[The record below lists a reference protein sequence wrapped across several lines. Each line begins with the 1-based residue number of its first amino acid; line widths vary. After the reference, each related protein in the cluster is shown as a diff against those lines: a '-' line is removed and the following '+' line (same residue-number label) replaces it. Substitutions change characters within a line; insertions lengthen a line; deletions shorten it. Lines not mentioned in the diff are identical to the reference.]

1 MKLQLAYYGDPILRK
16 KGAPIESINDE
27 IRQLV
32 KDMIDTII
40 EHNGI
45 GLAAPQV
52 YRSLALFITSVP
64 IEQPD
69 GNWLPGELRVFI
81 NPKILS
87 IAEEKSTRSEGCLSV
102 PTIYAEVNRPIRI
115 QIQATDLEGND
126 FEEEFSDLAARCIM
140 HENDHINGVLF
151 IDRVQGKARKEL
163 EPKLK
168 EIKKKYNPKK

>member
-1 MKLQLAYYGDPILRK
+1 MKLPLAYYGNPILRK

-52 YRSLALFITSVP
+52 HRSLALFITSVP
-64 IEQPD
+64 VEQPD

-87 IAEEKSTRSEGCLSV
+87 IAEEKSTRSEGCLSL
-102 PTIYAEVNRPIRI
+102 PTIYAEVNRPVKIRI
-115 QIQATDLEGND
+115 RATDLEGND

-151 IDRVQGKARKEL
+151 VDRVQGKERKEL